1 MFYSTSA
8 HAAKGRIKMPE
19 MKIAVCDDEE
29 FYRNELEKMITV
41 YGNETSRKFT
51 LDAWESGAALLD
63 AVKRGDKDYDVI
75 FLDIEMPELSGM
87 EAAGELR
94 SMGKNMALCFVTSF
108 NDYALNAYQIDA
120 IGYVIKPIQYLDLK
134 KMMEKAEMQYWYR
147 KKTEE
152 AEKRYLEVMCDRR
165 SVIIDLEKVVYIEKR
180 RNQCV
185 FHCTNGEQICYDTL
199 KNISKRLDHD
209 IFMQIHQGY
218 IANYNYVKEVL
229 NDRVC
234 FGSGMEAPLSRR
246 YYNAIHGRYIDKLN
260 RLFAEINTEN
270 TIK

>member
-1 MFYSTSA
+1 
-8 HAAKGRIKMPE
+8 MPK

-29 FYRNELEKMITV
+29 FYRDELTKMITV
-41 YGNETSRKFT
+41 YGNEAGRELTMDTWASAT
-51 LDAWESGAALLD
+51 DLLD
-63 AVKRGDKDYDVI
+63 AVKCGNKDYDII

-87 EAAGELR
+87 EAAEELR
-94 SMGKNMALCFVTSF
+94 RMGKNMALCFVTSF
-108 NDYALNAYQIDA
+108 NEYALNAYQIDA

-147 KKTEE
+147 KKTGE
-152 AEKRYLEVMCDRR
+152 AQKRYLEVMCERR

-185 FHCTNGEQICYDTL
+185 FHLTDGEQICYDTL
-199 KNISKRLDHD
+199 KNIYKQLDHD
-209 IFMQIHQGY
+209 IFIQIHQGF
-218 IANYNYVKEVL
+218 IANYNHVKEVL

-246 YYNAIHGRYIDKLN
+246 YYDAVHSRYMDKLN
-260 RLFAEINTEN
+260 RIFAKINAASN
-270 TIK
+270 VK

>member
-1 MFYSTSA
+1 
-8 HAAKGRIKMPE
+8 MPK

-29 FYRNELEKMITV
+29 FYRDELTKMITV
-41 YGNETSRKFT
+41 YGNEAGRELTMDTWASAT
-51 LDAWESGAALLD
+51 GLLD
-63 AVKRGDKDYDVI
+63 AVKCGNKDYDII

-87 EAAGELR
+87 EAAEELR
-94 SMGKNMALCFVTSF
+94 RMGKNMALCFVTSF
-108 NDYALNAYQIDA
+108 NEYALNAYQIDA

-147 KKTEE
+147 KKTGE
-152 AEKRYLEVMCDRR
+152 AQKRYLEVMCERR

-185 FHCTNGEQICYDTL
+185 FHLTDGEQICYDTL
-199 KNISKRLDHD
+199 KNIYKQLDHD
-209 IFMQIHQGY
+209 IFMQIHQGF
-218 IANYNYVKEVL
+218 IANYNHVKEVL

-246 YYNAIHGRYIDKLN
+246 YYDAVHSRYMDKLN
-260 RLFAEINTEN
+260 RIFAKINAASN
-270 TIK
+270 VK